1 MPIKTRRF
9 APKQT
14 EALTPRGPASQYLTK
29 NRGRPSDTKPTPA
42 AVQRVRS
49 LKARTVARRSILNRL
64 APDVRA
70 EDIDTAESWLNLEE
84 VGVVLGMDEKQVAA
98 RHARGE
104 PPKFEMRRNDQ
115 GQTELLCSLE
125 ALSMYLIDQATR

>member
-14 EALTPRGPASQYLTK
+14 EAMTPRGPASQYLTA
-29 NRGRPSDTKPTPA
+29 NRGRPAESKPTPA
-42 AVQRVRS
+42 PVQRVRS
-49 LKARTVARRSILNRL
+49 LKARTVARRSILAKV

-70 EDIDTAESWLNLEE
+70 EDIDEAQSWLNLGE
-84 VGVVLGMDEKQVAA
+84 VGMVLGMDEKQVAA

-104 PPKFEMRRNDQ
+104 PPKFEMRRNDE

-125 ALSMYLIDQATR
+125 DLSMYLIDEATR